1 MISKNIII
9 TELAGERAFRAVE
22 EGCSGCQ
29 QSCAGKWFA
38 PGIPQQSEQ
47 MQTLAAAEVAVSSS
61 GLNTIV
67 AVLFGLPLLLL
78 LGFGY
83 AFQAFGINS
92 APLLSLAV
100 IATVLLLAGVV
111 LTKHSAKLIPL
122 LRVEVNA
129 SHRE

>member
-1 MISKNIII
+1 MA
-9 TELAGERAFRAVE
+9 AG

-29 QSCAGKWFA
+29 HSCAGKWFA
-38 PGIPQQSEQ
+38 PGTVQQSEQ
-47 MQTLAAAEVAVSSS
+47 MQTLIDAEVAVSGG

-83 AFQAFGINS
+83 ALQALGINA
-92 APLLSLAV
+92 APLLSLVV
-100 IATVLLLAGVV
+100 IATALLLAGVG
-111 LTKHSAKLIPL
+111 LTKYGAKLIPL

-129 SHRE
+129 SHRV